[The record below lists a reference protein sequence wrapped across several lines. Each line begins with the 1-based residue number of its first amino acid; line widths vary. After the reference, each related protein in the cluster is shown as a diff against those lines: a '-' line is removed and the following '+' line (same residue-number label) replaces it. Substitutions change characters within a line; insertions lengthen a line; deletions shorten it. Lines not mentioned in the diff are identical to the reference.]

1 MTTISISEMMEFSKK
16 LYKKHENYWEHTPES
31 NIYWV
36 SWLVGEIGEMID
48 IIKKKGAD
56 KIMNDKTTRLEML
69 KEIADCYMYLADILN
84 RYEFTDKEFS
94 KVYREKMNYNFSRD
108 YSKSTTKADKF
119 RITID
124 SELVSFV
131 KNTSLRDVVNTIE
144 GCGSIEKAADKI
156 VKRFGISKENAER
169 VLNVDWKT

>member
-1 MTTISISEMMEFSKK
+1 MTTITISEMLEQSKL

-56 KIMNDKTTRLEML
+56 KIMKDKSTRLEML

-84 RYEFTDKEFS
+84 RYEFTAEEFS
-94 KVYREKMNYNFSRD
+94 KVYREKMSYNFSRD
-108 YSKSTTKADKF
+108 YSKSKTKADKMKM
-119 RITID
+119 
-124 SELVSFV
+124 V
-131 KNTSLRDVVNTIE
+131 
-144 GCGSIEKAADKI
+144 
-156 VKRFGISKENAER
+156 
-169 VLNVDWKT
+169 